1 MLSLLDVLNRST
13 AFFEKA
19 AVPNPRLNAEWLMA
33 HALGCKRLDLYVR
46 FDKPLSEEELGRM
59 RPLVKR
65 RQLREPLQ
73 YIIGTTPF
81 HELNLRCDRRAL
93 IPRPETEELVERAA
107 TLFATPPVRVLDLG
121 TGTGAIALSLAKA
134 WPQAQV
140 CAVDAS
146 EEALSLAAENAAL
159 NGLDGRVEF
168 IKSDW
173 FTNVK
178 GSFELIV
185 SNPPYL
191 TKEEWES
198 AEPEVKDYEPYSA
211 LVADNEGLADLER
224 IMREAPAFLA
234 EGGVLMLE
242 TGIAQHPAL
251 KVLAEELGYAKAEGF
266 NDLSGR
272 PRVFVATIS

>member
-146 EEALSLAAENAAL
+146 EEALSLAA
-159 NGLDGRVEF
+159 F
-168 IKSDW
+168 K
-173 FTNVK
+173 
-178 GSFELIV
+178 
-185 SNPPYL
+185 
-191 TKEEWES
+191 
-198 AEPEVKDYEPYSA
+198 
-211 LVADNEGLADLER
+211 
-224 IMREAPAFLA
+224 
-234 EGGVLMLE
+234 
-242 TGIAQHPAL
+242 
-251 KVLAEELGYAKAEGF
+251 
-266 NDLSGR
+266 
-272 PRVFVATIS
+272 